1 MSDQRT
7 PHHMVVQGRNSPT
20 SNPDTSQSEIR
31 MVMTGGRQLMG
42 VEASGKSSA
51 GNIILGR
58 NAFDTS
64 RRTARSVQSTGNVH
78 GRRLTVV
85 DTPGWWWHYSVEITP
100 KFDRR
105 ELIRSPTLCLPGP
118 HAFLLVIPVDLA
130 FPSVYRIT
138 LEQQLKFLSK
148 EVWRH
153 IIVLFTSTEPACD
166 ESSLKSKIRKWPDL
180 EQLLKRCHNRY
191 HILNINNKSD
201 NTQVITLLEKIE
213 KMVAQNNGHH
223 FKIGRNIYV
232 AGEREKETRERANQ
246 RVLAVKRQRSELRA
260 RFRDGP
266 QHLTDVRIVILGAA
280 WAARSSAGNILLG
293 EEAFKVDDSRT
304 TVCCEVKHAEVY
316 GRKLTVVDTPGWYCN
331 IHVESTSEL
340 DKLEIRCSVCLCPP
354 GPHVIILTVPIAIT
368 YDKTYNKVLEEH
380 MDILGKKVWNH
391 TIVLFTRGDWL
402 GDTSIEER
410 IENEGKQLQW
420 LIRKCGNRYHVFN
433 CKQHTDNTQVLEL
446 LAKIEEMVM
455 ENNGCHFV
463 PETDSNPST
472 ELELK
477 MKIANRKMMKV
488 RRQRDILQELLK
500 ERKHNLSDVRIVLL
514 GGEGVGKSTSGN
526 VILQANVFKN
536 MQGENC
542 KVKKKIRQCVMQQR
556 KVEEWHV
563 SVVDTPGWSSSALE
577 NAKEIAQ
584 SVTICS
590 PGPHVFLLVLP
601 AHQSFT
607 QTAQQTVEQLMSLF
621 GKGIFRHT
629 IILFTGGR
637 WLRDRPVEHYTAC
650 EEEALQKLIAR
661 CGNRYHMLSDKGSKY
676 QVKKLLKLIEE
687 MVRRN
692 RGEYFTPEK
701 KDIKP
706 LPTVLQLLNESNTM
720 RDEWNKREDELID
733 KMLKAAVVD
742 LDGEESEQPSYRRR
756 ESISQS
762 TAASEDSLSESGIS
776 IGAETLSP
784 VAKVCSWLE
793 HFTNNGA
800 SLVTSSTIQDLN
812 MESATDDLLI
822 FKHNASDMAKYLSK
836 IRERKHGRS
845 LSF

>member
-1 MSDQRT
+1 MSEDRT
-7 PHHMVVQGRNSPT
+7 KQDST
-20 SNPDTSQSEIR
+20 SGSNTRLSEIR
-31 MVMTGGRQLMG
+31 MLMIGGRQLG
-42 VEASGKSSA
+42 GEEASGKSSA

-64 RRTARSVQSTGNVH
+64 RRTARSVQATGDVH
-78 GRRLTVV
+78 GRHMTVV
-85 DTPGWWWHYSVEITP
+85 DTPGWWWHYNIENTPLFERLEIM
-100 KFDRR
+100 K
-105 ELIRSPTLCLPGP
+105 SPTLCPPGP

-130 FPSVYRIT
+130 FPSIYGMTV
-138 LEQQLKFLSK
+138 EVQLKFLSK

-153 IIVLFTSTEPACD
+153 IIVLFTSIEPACD
-166 ESSLKSKIRKWPDL
+166 ESSLKNNVRKWPDL

-191 HILNINNKSD
+191 HILNINNHSD

-213 KMVAQNNGHH
+213 KMVAQNNDQCLEISQSISALI
-223 FKIGRNIYV
+223 KKEKTTKGRD
-232 AGEREKETRERANQ
+232 KQ
-246 RVLAVKRQRSELRA
+246 RTVNESKQTPELQA
-260 RFRDGP
+260 DNRDGP

-293 EEAFKVDDSRT
+293 EEAFNVDDSRT

-316 GRKLTVVDTPGWYCN
+316 KRKLTVVDTPGWYCN
-331 IHVESTSEL
+331 VHVESTSEL
-340 DKLEIRCSVCLCPP
+340 DKLEIRRSVCLCPP

-420 LIRKCGNRYHVFN
+420 LIKKCGNRYHVFN

-455 ENNGCHFV
+455 ENNGCHYV

-477 MKIANRKMMKV
+477 METAKRKMMKV

-526 VILQANVFKN
+526 IILQANVFQN

-542 KVKKKIRQCVMQQR
+542 KIKKKIRQCVMQQR

-584 SVTICS
+584 SVTVCS
-590 PGPHVFLLVLP
+590 PGPHAFLLVLP
-601 AHQSFT
+601 AHQCFT
-607 QTAQQTVEQLMSLF
+607 QKAQQTVEQLMSLF
-621 GKGIFRHT
+621 GKCVWRHT
-629 IILFTGGR
+629 VILFTGGR

-661 CGNRYHMLSDKGSKY
+661 CGNRYHMLSDKGSKS

-706 LPTVLQLLNESNTM
+706 SPTVLQLLESNTL
-720 RDEWNKREDELID
+720 RDEWNKREDELIE
-733 KMLKAAVVD
+733 KMLKAALVD
-742 LDGEESEQPSYRRR
+742 LDAEESEPPSYRRR
-756 ESISQS
+756 GSISQS
-762 TAASEDSLSESGIS
+762 TAPSDDSFSERRIS
-776 IGAETLSP
+776 IGAETLNP

-800 SLVTSSTIQDLN
+800 SLVTTSTIQDLN

-822 FKHNASDMAKYLSK
+822 FKHDPSDMAKYVSK
-836 IRERKHGRS
+836 LREQKHGRS

>member
-304 TVCCEVKHAEVY
+304 TVCCE
-316 GRKLTVVDTPGWYCN
+316 
-331 IHVESTSEL
+331 
-340 DKLEIRCSVCLCPP
+340 
-354 GPHVIILTVPIAIT
+354 
-368 YDKTYNKVLEEH
+368 TYNKVLEEH